1 MTKFTDLDTAVV
13 ALRDAM
19 IKDYARYNTVT
30 SGNYNLPQ
38 SYYDERLKEYAE
50 NFRIEEGRTYI
61 KLIGNGS
68 VKGFIVKKPTKGF
81 KVGDMLMAASYKA
94 PATNFS
100 RGNVFDGQFDRI
112 RWTGIQ

>member
-1 MTKFTDLDTAVV
+1 MTKFTDLDTAIL

-19 IKDYARYNTVT
+19 ISDFAGYNNAS
-30 SGNYNLPQ
+30 SGYYNLPE
-38 SYYDERLKEYAE
+38 SYYQERLKEYAE
-50 NFRIEEGRTYI
+50 SFRIEEGRTYI
-61 KLIGNGS
+61 KLTSNGS

-81 KVGDMLMAASYKA
+81 KVGDMLMPASYKA

-100 RGNVFDGQFDRI
+100 RGNVFDGLFDRI